1 MRSSGPKKS
10 LKLFA
15 QIADDLQMRISSG
28 EFSPDSFL
36 PTERELQEHYSAS
49 RTTVRKALAKL
60 TEDDRIINVP
70 NRGVKVAPQPQRST
84 LKKIAVIDDISYV
97 LRVLD
102 VRIDRLLRA
111 RGYELVRMGSRI
123 YDSIEQ
129 AFEDS
134 YNQNFAGVLCWSY
147 RGYPNLERIK
157 RVMKAMPV
165 VMMNHRID
173 GIESDLVT
181 FDYVQAVYDAVTQL
195 AKQGHQNVALS
206 GYIDM
211 LEITQKRIAGYM
223 KAGFDLNLTPMP
235 GNFLFVHSSAC
246 KKSDTRLLEKRL
258 RMADRPDGIVV
269 TGNEFVPE
277 IVEAIQRVGLRIP
290 QDVAI
295 VSIEDDIDL
304 MVEGVGLTSVALH
317 WEDLAKNAVDL
328 LISRIEGNKEPFK
341 TIYCPHELVVRGLC
355 GAPSAEWTAGP
366 GEFEGFAG
374 DVPYPRSQYRYQ
386 SGLTALDAEQTDLS
400 QSGEKNK

>member
-1 MRSSGPKKS
+1 MRRLGPAKS
-10 LKLFA
+10 LRLFA
-15 QIADDLQMRISSG
+15 QIADDLKMRIHSG
-28 EFSPDSFL
+28 EFAPGVFL
-36 PTERELQEHYSAS
+36 PTERELQEHYAAS
-49 RTTVRKALAKL
+49 RTTVRKALSKL
-60 TEDDRIINVP
+60 TEENQIVNVP
-70 NRGVKVAPQPQRST
+70 NRGVKVAGEASRPT

-134 YNQNFAGVLCWSY
+134 YNQNFAGILVWSY
-147 RGYPNLERIK
+147 RGYPNLDRIR
-157 RVMKAMPV
+157 RVVETMPV

-173 GIESDLVT
+173 GIQSDLVT
-181 FDYVQAVYDAVTQL
+181 FDYVQAMYDAVAQL
-195 AKQGHQNVALS
+195 VKQGRKNIALS

-211 LEITQKRIAGYM
+211 LDVTQKRISGYM
-223 KAGFDLNLTPMP
+223 KAGFAFNLTPQP
-235 GNFLFVHSSAC
+235 SNFLFVHSSAC
-246 KKSDTRLLEKRL
+246 KKSDTRLLEERL
-258 RMADRPDGIVV
+258 RMPDRPDAIVV
-269 TGNEFVPE
+269 TGNEFVPD
-277 IVEAIQRVGLRIP
+277 VVDAIHRVGLRIP
-290 QDVAI
+290 QDVAL
-295 VSIEDDIDL
+295 VSLEDDIDL
-304 MVEGVGLTSVALH
+304 MVDGVGLTSIAVH

-328 LISRIEGNKEPFK
+328 LISRIEGNKSPYK
-341 TIYCPHELVVRGLC
+341 TVYCPHELVVRGLC

-386 SGLTALDAEQTDLS
+386 SGHAALDAEQTDLS
-400 QSGEKNK
+400 QSGEHK